1 MTQST
6 LTPPPANAPTPTPIT
21 SRAKDI
27 EAQFP
32 ALHLTRASRAARRF
46 GRFLLAFLV
55 LGVLAAFFVP
65 WQQNIRG
72 EGSVIARDPY
82 ERTQPVQTQLK
93 GLVKE
98 RGEGVIEGGFVEE
111 GDLLFRVVDQN
122 PDLQRQLNEQV
133 VNTEAEIRIN
143 ESALE
148 QIGLVV
154 AASERVVDAKEEEI
168 EFTKEARDAILE
180 AGASFVEQARN
191 KFEAAENKLI
201 ASRAKLAFA
210 KAEYERKKN
219 LFEEGLETQVKFQD
233 TLNKFENA
241 KADVDI
247 AQNDI
252 DGAKNQLQGK
262 QQELDSKQQEWDAKI
277 TKVQGELQKAESEV
291 AKAMSLGNKTEG
303 EINQKQNK
311 LLELQGKATKQE
323 LQEVT
328 APRTG
333 YIMDLAVVE
342 GMPVKPGEQ
351 LCRIVPKTDDLAVQV
366 WVKGNDAPLIH
377 KGDHV
382 RLQFEGW
389 PAVQFSGWPS
399 VAVGT
404 FGGTVNFV
412 DPTDDGKGKFRIVV
426 TPDEEQQDWPGHP
439 YLRQGVRSNG
449 WVLLDVVPLGYELWR
464 RMNGF
469 PPALKSA
476 GEAQSGKGAKPPKI
490 KI

>member
-1 MTQST
+1 MSGST
-6 LTPPPANAPTPTPIT
+6 PQTSKPPLSTPIT
-21 SRAKDI
+21 ARAADI

-32 ALHLTRASRAARRF
+32 ALHLTRSSRFARRL
-46 GRFLLAFLV
+46 GRLLLVFLV
-55 LGVLAAFFVP
+55 VSVLAAFFVP

-82 ERTQPVQTQLK
+82 ERTQPVQSQLK
-93 GLVKE
+93 GLVQT

-133 VNTEAEIRIN
+133 INTEAEIRIN
-143 ESALE
+143 RSALE

-154 AASERVVDAKEEEI
+154 EANQRVVEAKREEI
-168 EFTKEARDAILE
+168 TFTEEARDAILE
-180 AGASFVEQARN
+180 AGASYVEQARN

-201 ASRAKLAFA
+201 SAKAKLAFA
-210 KAEYERKKN
+210 EADYERKKG
-219 LFEEGLETQVKFQD
+219 LFGEGLEAEVKFQD
-233 TLNKFENA
+233 TLNKFESA
-241 KADVDI
+241 KADVGI

-252 DGAKNQLQGK
+252 DGAANQLQGK

-277 TKVQGELQKAESEV
+277 TKVQSELEKAQSEV
-291 AKAMSLGNKTEG
+291 AKAASEGNKIEG
-303 EINQKQNK
+303 AINEKQNK
-311 LLELQGKATKQE
+311 LLELRGKATKQQ
-323 LQEVT
+323 LQDVLS
-328 APRTG
+328 PRTG

-351 LCRIVPKTDDLAVQV
+351 LCRIVPKTEDLAVQV

-377 KGDHV
+377 RGDHV

-412 DPTDDGKGKFRIVV
+412 DPTDDGTGKFRIVV

-476 GEAQSGKGAKPPKI
+476 GEAKDSKGAKPPKI